1 MPRKSEAPT
10 AKLDRNCGIDHLTF
24 LDLHFFKHSYPSTYV
39 KNISSGLV
47 RLNRDFCYTHNTT
60 LQFILHEMHP
70 TIKSTIQSFKKY
82 LTFIGPG
89 LVVSVSYLD
98 PGNYSTSTSGGSM
111 YQYKL
116 CFIIFM
122 SNIFAVILQTLCV
135 KLGTITGLDLAEMCR
150 LNLTPKWNLFMYLC
164 AEVAIVATDLA
175 EVVGTAISLEILFG
189 IPLLY
194 GVLITVLDVLIIL
207 MAYHKDGSLKQT
219 KIFEILVSILVMAT
233 CICFILELFKC
244 PFELGAGWKIFKGFL
259 PVNKEIFKEKNALF
273 LSCGIVGSTVMPH
286 SLFLGSALV
295 QPRLKDFD
303 EKHGMKEDVLI
314 DSDDV
319 QPRAV
324 PLNAT
329 RNDTPS
335 NPAGTPMSRL
345 RSLSNGSMLVRKYK
359 PSYEAIKYCLNYS
372 YVELVLS
379 LFIVAVFVN
388 SAILIVAGATLYGKP
403 DAADAD
409 LLSIYEMLSRYISPA
424 AGLLFA
430 LSMLF
435 SGQSAGIVCTM
446 AGQIVSEGFI
456 NWTIAPWKRRIMTRV
471 IAIVPVIIVIGI
483 LGREGVNKVMNSSQV
498 VLSFIL
504 PIVSA
509 PLIYFT
515 CKKKYMVVYK
525 TNNASDE
532 TSPLLLPGD
541 DNAGTSKPITYE
553 NGRFLQISSILTWI
567 IITALNI
574 YLIIAFA
581 NGADI

>member
-1 MPRKSEAPT
+1 MLRT
-10 AKLDRNCGIDHLTF
+10 LN
-24 LDLHFFKHSYPSTYV
+24 DLSY
-39 KNISSGLV
+39 K
-47 RLNRDFCYTHNTT
+47 
-60 LQFILHEMHP
+60 
-70 TIKSTIQSFKKY
+70 FKKY

-98 PGNYSTSTSGGSM
+98 PGNYSTSTSSGSM

-122 SNIFAVILQTLCV
+122 ANLFAVILQVLCV

-150 LNLTPKWNLFMYLC
+150 LHLSPKLNLFMYLC
-164 AEVAIVATDLA
+164 AEVAIIATDLA

-189 IPLLY
+189 IPLIY
-194 GVLITVLDVLIIL
+194 GVIITVLDVLIIL

-219 KIFEILVSILVMAT
+219 KVFEILVSILVMAT
-233 CICFILELFKC
+233 CVCFILELFKC
-244 PFELGAGWKIFKGFL
+244 DFPPGSGWEIFKGFL
-259 PVNKEIFKEKNALF
+259 PVNKEIFKEKTALF

-295 QPRLKDFD
+295 QPRLKDYD
-303 EKHGMKEDVLI
+303 EKHNVKQNQNLLSAGSALGYH
-314 DSDDV
+314 
-319 QPRAV
+319 QPSST
-324 PLNAT
+324 PLDYVSPPHSPSHPTIPIT
-329 RNDTPS
+329 RI
-335 NPAGTPMSRL
+335 R
-345 RSLSNGSMLVRKYK
+345 RISNGSMLIHKYK
-359 PSYEAIKYCLNYS
+359 PSYAAIKYCLNYS

-379 LFIVAVFVN
+379 LFIIAVFVN
-388 SAILIVAGATLYGKP
+388 AAILIVAGATLFGKP
-403 DAADAD
+403 DAEDAD
-409 LLSIYEMLSRYISPA
+409 LLSIYEMLVYYISPT

-446 AGQIVSEGFI
+446 AGQIIAEGFI
-456 NWTIAPWKRRIMTRV
+456 NWSIEPWKRRIITRV

-483 LGREGVNKVMNSSQV
+483 MGREGVAKVMNSSQV

-515 CKKKYMVVYK
+515 CNKKYMTVERIDHGQLSI
-525 TNNASDE
+525 NESSA
-532 TSPLLLPGD
+532 LLLNTNGADAGAGADTDTDVDRLNVD
-541 DNAGTSKPITYE
+541 DALETDITQPSKLVSFE
-553 NGRFLQISSILTWI
+553 NGRFLRITSILTWI
-567 IITALNI
+567 VITALNV

-581 NGADI
+581 NGASI

>member
-1 MPRKSEAPT
+1 
-10 AKLDRNCGIDHLTF
+10 
-24 LDLHFFKHSYPSTYV
+24 
-39 KNISSGLV
+39 
-47 RLNRDFCYTHNTT
+47 
-60 LQFILHEMHP
+60 MHQA
-70 TIKSTIQSFKKY
+70 IKSIVQTFKKY
-82 LTFIGPG
+82 LTFVGPG

-150 LNLTPKWNLFMYLC
+150 LNLTPKWNMFMYLC
-164 AEVAIVATDLA
+164 AEIAIIATDLA

-233 CICFILELFKC
+233 CVCFILELFKC
-244 PFELGAGWKIFKGFL
+244 PFEPGAEWEIFKGFL
-259 PVNKEIFKEKNALF
+259 PVNKDIFREKNALF
-273 LSCGIVGSTVMPH
+273 ISCGIVGSTVMPH

-303 EKHGMKEDVLI
+303 EKNGLKEEVLI
-314 DSDDV
+314 DSDNV
-319 QPRAV
+319 QPRAITS
-324 PLNAT
+324 NAT
-329 RNDTPS
+329 DDTS
-335 NPAGTPMSRL
+335 DVAASTPMSRL
-345 RSLSNGSMLVRKYK
+345 RSLSNGSMLVSKYK

-372 YVELVLS
+372 YVELILS
-379 LFIVAVFVN
+379 LFFVAVFVN

-456 NWTIAPWKRRIMTRV
+456 NWTIAPWKRRIVTRV
-471 IAIVPVIIVIGI
+471 IAILPVLIVIGI

-515 CKKKYMVVYK
+515 CKKKYMVVYR
-525 TNNASDE
+525 TDDVSDE
-532 TSPLLLPGD
+532 TSPLLASDQNDG
-541 DNAGTSKPITYE
+541 ATVSKPVTYE
-553 NGRFLQISSILTWI
+553 NGTLLQVTSILTWI

>member
-1 MPRKSEAPT
+1 M
-10 AKLDRNCGIDHLTF
+10 
-24 LDLHFFKHSYPSTYV
+24 
-39 KNISSGLV
+39 
-47 RLNRDFCYTHNTT
+47 
-60 LQFILHEMHP
+60 
-70 TIKSTIQSFKKY
+70 
-82 LTFIGPG
+82 
-89 LVVSVSYLD
+89 VSVSYLD

-164 AEVAIVATDLA
+164 AEIAIIATDLA

-219 KIFEILVSILVMAT
+219 KVFEILVSILVMAT

-244 PFELGAGWKIFKGFL
+244 PFEPGAGWEIFKGFL

-303 EKHGMKEDVLI
+303 EKNGMKEEVII
-314 DSDDV
+314 DSDNEQAIV
-319 QPRAV
+319 IS
-324 PLNAT
+324 
-329 RNDTPS
+329 S
-335 NPAGTPMSRL
+335 NTNMTETSSDSPATPMSRL

-409 LLSIYEMLSRYISPA
+409 LLSIYEMLFRYISPA

-515 CKKKYMVVYK
+515 GKKKFMVVYK
-525 TNNASDE
+525 TSGSSDE
-532 TSPLLLPGD
+532 TSPLLLSGEES
-541 DNAGTSKPITYE
+541 NVASKPITYE
-553 NGRFLQISSILTWI
+553 NGKFLQITSILTWI